1 MRVENTLRGC
11 IVTSVTAA
19 APTDEGRSSAPTI
32 RYALLGLL
40 ALKSWTGY
48 ELTQQARRSLRL
60 VWPSSEAHLYR
71 EQQRLARL
79 GWATVTTERVG
90 QRTRNRYT
98 ITDAGRAA
106 LSEYLA
112 TPPAAP
118 ALEVEAFVRLFFADQ
133 GEVGD
138 LVDALE
144 RTAEHTREA
153 LAGMVTITEQ
163 YLAGEGLFPERAH
176 LSALAGEIIADILG
190 VIGTRCA
197 EAAREVAG
205 WETTRGRG
213 MDDATRARFER
224 MVATYGHLVAPATR
238 AD

>member
-1 MRVENTLRGC
+1 
-11 IVTSVTAA
+11 VTAV
-19 APTDEGRSSAPTI
+19 APTDAGRTTPTI

-40 ALKSWTGY
+40 AIRSWTGY
-48 ELTQQARRSLRL
+48 ELTQQVRRSLRL
-60 VWPSSEAHLYR
+60 LWPSSEAHLYR

-90 QRTRNRYT
+90 QRSRNRYT
-98 ITDAGRAA
+98 ITEAGRTA

-118 ALEVEAFVRLFFADQ
+118 ALEGEALVRLFFADQ

-144 RTAEHTREA
+144 RTAQHTREA
-153 LAGMVTITEQ
+153 LAGMVAITEQ

-190 VIGTRCA
+190 VIDARCA
-197 EAAREVAG
+197 EAAREVAQ
-205 WETTRGRG
+205 WDTTRGRG
-213 MDDATRARFER
+213 LDDATRARFER
-224 MVATYGHLVAPATR
+224 MVATYGHLRPPTPEPEPL
-238 AD
+238 